1 MVKLNI
7 LLALILITSALGVVT
22 SQHKARSLFAAL
34 ENEHEIAR
42 QLDVKWGQLQLEQS
56 TLAMHGRIEQIA
68 RIKLNMKAPSVSRV
82 QIVTP
87 GHPVDAGGNSVVERV
102 P

>member
-7 LLALILITSALGVVT
+7 ILVLILIASALSVVT

-34 ENEHEIAR
+34 ENEYEIAR

-68 RIKLNMKAPSVSRV
+68 RVKLNMKVPSVSRV
-82 QIVTP
+82 QIVTSE
-87 GHPVDAGGNSVVERV
+87 HPVDAINFAGVRM

>member
-34 ENEHEIAR
+34 ESERETAR

-68 RIKLNMKAPSVSRV
+68 RTKLNMKAPSESRV
-82 QIVTP
+82 QIVTAA
-87 GHPVDAGGNSVVERV
+87 HPVDAGENSAGERM

>member
-7 LLALILITSALGVVT
+7 LLALILMTSALGVVT

-68 RIKLNMKAPSVSRV
+68 RIKLNMKVPSVSRV

-87 GHPVDAGGNSVVERV
+87 ERHVGIGNSAGARM

>member
-7 LLALILITSALGVVT
+7 LLALILLTSALGVVT

-42 QLDVKWGQLQLEQS
+42 QLEVKWGQLQLEQS
-56 TLAMHGRIEQIA
+56 TLAMHGRIEQVA
-68 RIKLNMKAPSVSRV
+68 RIKLNMQVPPVSRI
-82 QIVTP
+82 QIVTS
-87 GHPVDAGGNSVVERV
+87 GHSTDAGNSNGVRV

>member
-34 ENEHEIAR
+34 ENEYETAR

-68 RIKLNMKAPSVSRV
+68 RIKLNMKVPSESRV
-82 QIVTP
+82 HIVTAAP
-87 GHPVDAGGNSVVERV
+87 PVDAGENSAGERM